1 MRITLTMT
9 TDGPRQA
16 VFNTAELLENILL
29 HMPAKSVIG
38 AQRVCRQFRDVVATS
53 VQLQRKLFLRPAVPA
68 ITERWGTTGHDRM
81 RVSSSGDLPSGLT
94 HNIFGRLYLK
104 QPATVFNTILGKLPR
119 NLPSFECFA
128 ASNMFAD
135 SENLFFDN
143 SRAMLVGAGSW
154 KNTYLIDAEP
164 QVSGSVDLTDPRA
177 ATTDEAWGY
186 TLGSLVDAACK
197 DAVKLHGCYVGD
209 RLCTH
214 HGRAFDLIEQLEA
227 KTGKKA
233 VVEQL
238 LVRMWDVSL
247 PSRKKREAARDV

>member
-1 MRITLTMT
+1 MAARERKAHEEEGAPSPRKRKDGVERRKKKPCAATTATIGMRITLTMT
-9 TDGPRQA
+9 TDRPCQA

-29 HMPAKSVIG
+29 HMPAKSVFG

-68 ITERWGTTGHDRM
+68 ITERRGTTGHDRM
-81 RVSSSGDLPSGLT
+81 RVSST
-94 HNIFGRLYLK
+94 
-104 QPATVFNTILGKLPR
+104 TVFNTILGQLPR

-154 KNTYLIDAEP
+154 NNTYLNADLHVHGRIDAEP
-164 QVSGSVDLTDPRA
+164 Q
-177 ATTDEAWGY
+177 
-186 TLGSLVDAACK
+186 
-197 DAVKLHGCYVGD
+197 DAVKLHGYHVGD

-233 VVEQL
+233 VVQQL
-238 LVRMWDVSL
+238 WVRMWDVSL
-247 PSRKKREAARDV
+247 PSRKKREA